1 MRFILILLIF
11 VNIFLVSCNNISK
24 YSQTKNFT
32 KLDKWVVDSDD
43 KVYQCTIFI
52 MGTGVNISIVL
63 KETMNYGQNEL
74 TGWVSDFT
82 TDALKKN
89 LEQWYIFS
97 TDIIDNVTNYCLKGI
112 EIRQEID
119 YLKENGEYS
128 VLMQYTIKKSVIY
141 KAIAD
146 EMNKSPD
153 VFNDSTINFFT
164 KQADMMQDE
173 EIKTYSSIKPEK
185 ELVVKENINS
195 NELENEI
202 IPIKPVKYVRV
213 TSEFGRRN
221 GRNHDGIDL
230 SAGADTPIFA
240 VLPGVVITSGY
251 HRAHGNLIV
260 IQHDNDV
267 QTAYSHNK
275 QNFVQIGEEIH
286 QGQMIG
292 TVGNTG
298 RTTGNHL
305 HFEYR
310 IKGIPKNPRLLIPDF

>member
-1 MRFILILLIF
+1 MKFLLILVIF
-11 VNIFLVSCNNISK
+11 ANTLFVSCGSLGKFSQAKNITNLNKWTDNSE
-24 YSQTKNFT
+24 
-32 KLDKWVVDSDD
+32 DKA
-43 KVYQCTIFI
+43 YQHTLLV
-52 MGTGVNISIVL
+52 MGTGVDISLVL
-63 KETMNYGQNEL
+63 KETMNYGYNEI
-74 TGWVSDFT
+74 TGWVRDFT
-82 TDALKKN
+82 TDALKAN
-89 LEQWYIFS
+89 SEQGYIFP
-97 TDIIDNVTNYCLKGI
+97 TDFIDSVTNNCQKGI
-112 EIRQEID
+112 EIKQEID
-119 YLKENGEYS
+119 FPKEIEKYS